1 MSHRR
6 AGIKLGLISRPT
18 GAVFDDRTNRQAGRD
33 QVIEPFDE
41 LGASERLGDEG
52 AGRQSSTCLSKS
64 LAQAFSSMP
73 EFGIFQA
80 SSDQFPKKLKFAID
94 RFGGADLA
102 SDEFELSG
110 GDEYDAP

>member
-1 MSHRR
+1 
-6 AGIKLGLISRPT
+6 
-18 GAVFDDRTNRQAGRD
+18 
-33 QVIEPFDE
+33 
-41 LGASERLGDEG
+41 
-52 AGRQSSTCLSKS
+52 
-64 LAQAFSSMP
+64 MP